1 MSVSCSLAS
10 SLPQLNILPHLII
23 LHITSCNS
31 IWVMCRETSE
41 VPSGTSQQA
50 DTACALEPVN
60 AESVRPVAQLVT
72 AYANT
77 TSISRYAG

>member
-1 MSVSCSLAS
+1 
-10 SLPQLNILPHLII
+10 
-23 LHITSCNS
+23 
-31 IWVMCRETSE
+31 MCRETSE